1 MRSPSE
7 CARVRASLRRRE
19 FLDRGDHSCAIAV
32 KSLLQMRRTI
42 DLPGSTNPQ
51 TPARAP
57 GDSAAKPAFVL
68 APAGGA
74 TAAALPTRS
83 MPSAA
88 PAGGAAG
95 RPSGPVVAPVFK
107 IPASIVNPTVPVDK
121 SIAAPV
127 AAPVPPPALVLTP
140 EAPSAEPSYIDLGE
154 VSLAQVV
161 EVEVEDEDDDDE
173 PTHVLAMTP
182 ALAAA
187 MSVAVEQTPTPRV
200 ASPRDQPTPP
210 AAQMPALEAKAPAND
225 QEDAL
230 LGLVIDD
237 RYRLE
242 RVIGTGGMSRV
253 YLGLHIR
260 SVGKVAVKIVELQL
274 SHKPEM
280 MTRCVQEARVMMEIQ
295 SNHIVR
301 AYDVGTFPTGQL
313 YVVMEFLEGETL
325 DDLLQ
330 REGPL
335 PWARLGPIALQ
346 ICNGLNAG
354 HKRGIYHRDIK
365 PQNCMRVDL
374 DDNVDHIKLIDFGLS
389 KDVNGAADV
398 TQEGI
403 ILGTPEY
410 MAPELVGSRTN
421 PDARSDVYAL
431 GATLYKLL
439 TGRPVFQGN
448 STLDMLFNHKYAPP
462 VPPSQVAPGCGIP
475 VAADEIILRALAKDP
490 AMRFASAEEMGA
502 ALRVALGQPRTIARD
517 PPSNPEMPLVG
528 SERPA
533 TPPRAVASAARIVEH
548 TDPLLEDPTSVDARP
563 FRSPFPWA
571 RVAAVVLVL
580 GLLGALVVSLMAP
593 PAADEPK
600 QVAANEGAAEPPSA
614 PAEPAKALVAASE
627 STGGPDDDA
636 AADDPEPTSTKK
648 RPEPN
653 FDYRSARKY
662 IEEQHGFLRQ
672 TCMKKGPKPLT
683 QLRFRVEVRA
693 NGRASVVVPGDKA
706 VRACVQS
713 VLGFMFD
720 PSPRGGAFQYTLTST
735 SAKLDRKPL

>member
-1 MRSPSE
+1 
-7 CARVRASLRRRE
+7 
-19 FLDRGDHSCAIAV
+19 
-32 KSLLQMRRTI
+32 MRRTI
-42 DLPGSTNPQ
+42 DLPGSTIPQ
-51 TPARAP
+51 TPAPAP
-57 GDSAAKPAFVL
+57 GDSEAKPGLVWS
-68 APAGGA
+68 PAGRA
-74 TAAALPTRS
+74 TAAAMPTRS
-83 MPSAA
+83 TPSVA
-88 PAGGAAG
+88 PAEGAPG
-95 RPSGPVVAPVFK
+95 RPSGPIVAPVFK
-107 IPASIVNPTVPVDK
+107 IPASIVNPTAVVDK
-121 SIAAPV
+121 SVAAPV
-127 AAPVPPPALVLTP
+127 ARPVAPPAVVPTR
-140 EAPSAEPSYIDLGE
+140 EATSAEPSYIDLGE

-161 EVEVEDEDDDDE
+161 EVEQDDDE
-173 PTHVLAMTP
+173 PTHVLSMTP
-182 ALAAA
+182 VLAAA
-187 MSVAVEQTPTPRV
+187 MSVVVDATPTPRV
-200 ASPRDQPTPP
+200 ASRPDQPTPP
-210 AAQMPALEAKAPAND
+210 AVQMPALEAKAPAND

-325 DDLLQ
+325 DDMLQ
-330 REGPL
+330 REGPI
-335 PWARLGPIALQ
+335 PWARLGPMALQ
-346 ICNGLNAG
+346 ICSGLNAG

-389 KDVNGAADV
+389 KDVNGAVDV

-462 VPPSQVAPGCGIP
+462 VPPSQAAPGCGIP
-475 VAADEIILRALAKDP
+475 VAADEIVLRALAKDP
-490 AMRFASAEEMGA
+490 AMRFASAEEMGQS
-502 ALRVALGQPRTIARD
+502 LRVALGQPKIARD

-528 SERPA
+528 SERP
-533 TPPRAVASAARIVEH
+533 TPPTPPPLPSAVDRAAPIVEH
-548 TDPLLEDPTSVDARP
+548 SDSSLDELTSVDARP
-563 FRSPFPWA
+563 FPRA
-571 RVAAVVLVL
+571 KIAVVVLVL
-580 GLLGALVVSLMAP
+580 GLIAVLFLALRSP
-593 PAADEPK
+593 GAADDPN
-600 QVAANEGAAEPPSA
+600 QVAANGGAAEPPPG
-614 PAEPAKALVAASE
+614 PAEPVKTLVAAAD
-627 STGGPDDDA
+627 PADDDA
-636 AADDPEPTSTKK
+636 GADDAEADVPGTKASK
-648 RPEPN
+648 GRPEPD

-672 TCMKKGPKPLT
+672 TCMNKGPKPLT

-693 NGRASVVVPGDKA
+693 NGRANVVVTGDPA
-706 VRACVQS
+706 VRACVRS